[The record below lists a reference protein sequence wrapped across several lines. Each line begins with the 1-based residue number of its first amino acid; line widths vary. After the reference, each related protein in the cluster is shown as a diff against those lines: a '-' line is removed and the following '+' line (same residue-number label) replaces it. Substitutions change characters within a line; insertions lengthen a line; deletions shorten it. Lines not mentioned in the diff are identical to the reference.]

1 MFKSAAMLPHIST
14 NICSLLL
21 ATTFIVIYFVGTR
34 HTRRSTSFLSQ
45 SKLEWTV
52 VCLALLALLIL
63 AISWRDLNGYDIIQN
78 KLFIGCD
85 CPIMCFTPRLNN
97 MQLPVLTFITRVIN
111 IPQQD
116 NSGLEAMV
124 NDTIEEYL
132 EIQEQLEQEAAI
144 KRKRKI
150 FVKIH
155 FK

>member
-1 MFKSAAMLPHIST
+1 
-14 NICSLLL
+14 
-21 ATTFIVIYFVGTR
+21 
-34 HTRRSTSFLSQ
+34 
-45 SKLEWTV
+45 
-52 VCLALLALLIL
+52 
-63 AISWRDLNGYDIIQN
+63 
-78 KLFIGCD
+78 
-85 CPIMCFTPRLNN
+85 